1 MKKLLILFLL
11 VAAPVSAQVPGG
23 DFHAWF
29 LSQVAGKPFTQQTLV
44 ELQPAL
50 ACVGSQL
57 TPANANG
64 EQTKI
69 YDPTSERWTRVGFG
83 EGHWVWM
90 VQGPGEAAASS
101 GIPCGTAPAPPV
113 VVNPPVVT
121 PPASA
126 DFQAAL
132 DKAKGEL
139 LKEIGKLSDQVA
151 AHDDKQNQILAFF
164 TNAKTII
171 GEVGILVGYLIEH
184 YRQQQ

>member
-1 MKKLLILFLL
+1 MKTLLLVFLL
-11 VAAPVSAQVPGG
+11 VASPVAAQVPGG

-64 EQTKI
+64 ERTKI

-83 EGHWVWM
+83 EGQWVWM
-90 VQGPGEAAASS
+90 VQGPLDPPPPST
-101 GIPCGTAPAPPV
+101 IPCGTAPAPPV
-113 VVNPPVVT
+113 VVIPPVVT
-121 PPASA
+121 PPPVLVIDYAKI
-126 DFQAAL
+126 AAL
-132 DKAKGEL
+132 
-139 LKEIGKLSDQVA
+139 VA
-151 AHDDKQNQILAFF
+151 LDGDVTRKQLTAHDEKQNQILAFF